1 MKNKLEAYY
10 KFFIY
15 CISILI
21 FIISVYSIIIN
32 FNHAIFLNKKVIVS
46 DSFNDY
52 KEFKNNIVLIE
63 NNLDVYKNNE
73 LYNPIN
79 KVIFLLKND
88 GVFRLF
94 PNDELS
100 FYDLYYLNNY
110 FKKIIDEGW
119 FVNFNNN
126 SNINTDYYNEYVDL
140 LVDNANYIDKE
151 LLNNSNY
158 SYNIN
163 NNIRDNINDDYKY
176 ILNNYNKLSYL
187 ILEISNKM
195 GDKYA

>member
-46 DSFNDY
+46 DSSNDY

-100 FYDLYYLNNY
+100 FSDLYYLNNY

>member
-126 SNINTDYYNEYVDL
+126 SNINIDYYNEYIDL

-176 ILNNYNKLSYL
+176 ILNNYNIIINYH
-187 ILEISNKM
+187 I
-195 GDKYA
+195 